1 MSDFST
7 PTSSVVNV
15 SSQINHE
22 SRNDSPRKTQYDI
35 IVIGAGGV
43 GSAAAYHCARD
54 GKRVL
59 LLEQFTVGHTRGSS
73 HGGSRI
79 IRYTHPKMDHTD
91 QMPATFDLWFELER
105 TSGAKLLT
113 MT

>member
-1 MSDFST
+1 MSNPT
-7 PTSSVVNV
+7 PSSETSSSASSNAPSNLPSSSVVNV
-15 SSQINHE
+15 RGGAH
-22 SRNDSPRKTQYDI
+22 YDI

-43 GSAAAYHCARD
+43 GSATAYHCARD

-59 LLEQFTVGHTRGSS
+59 LLEQFTVGHSRGSS

-79 IRYTHPKMDHTD
+79 IRYTHDKIEHAD

-105 TSGAKLLT
+105 ES
-113 MT
+113 

>member
-1 MSDFST
+1 MSNNRVPS
-7 PTSSVVNV
+7 SSVVNV
-15 SSQINHE
+15 RSGA
-22 SRNDSPRKTQYDI
+22 RYDI

-54 GKRVL
+54 GKSAL
-59 LLEQFTVGHTRGSS
+59 LLEQFTVGHMRGSS

-79 IRYTHPKMDHTD
+79 IRYTHNKLEHAD

-105 TSGAKLLT
+105 ESGAKLLT
-113 MT
+113 MTGG